1 MLYQKILQFYK
12 ELDLDES
19 LLDKETKVMNPYQ
32 ENGSEVKRILSE
44 FYQKYYSDTK
54 KRHLILGIN
63 PGRLGAG
70 LTGIP
75 FTDTKALRE
84 DCKIETAIET
94 SETSAEYVYTFIRHF
109 GGPEKFYQRYFIG
122 AACPLGFTHLNK
134 KGHWVNWNYY
144 DSALLY
150 NSVKSFMIEQLKKQI
165 ELCGSNE
172 KAIIWGNGKNF
183 KFLNEINK
191 EEKLFKELIPLE
203 HPRYIMQYKRKSI
216 DLYLEKYHQVFS

>member
-1 MLYQKILQFYK
+1 MLYQKILQFY
-12 ELDLDES
+12 EGLHLDES
-19 LLDKETKVMNPYQ
+19 LLDSETKVMNPYQ
-32 ENGSEVKRILSE
+32 ENGPEVKRILSE

-144 DSALLY
+144 DSELLY
-150 NSVKSFMIEQLKKQI
+150 KSVKSFMIEQLKKQI

-203 HPRYIMQYKRKSI
+203 HPRYIMQYKRKSM
-216 DLYLEKYHQVFS
+216 DLYLEKYRQVFS

>member
-12 ELDLDES
+12 ELDLNES

-32 ENGSEVKRILSE
+32 ENGPEVERILSE

-94 SETSAEYVYTFIRHF
+94 SETSAEFVYTFIRYF

-122 AACPLGFTHLNK
+122 AACPLGFTHLND

-144 DSALLY
+144 DSASLY
-150 NSVKSFMIEQLKKQI
+150 KSVKSFMIEQLKKQI

-172 KAIIWGNGKNF
+172 KAVVWGNGKNF
-183 KFLNEINK
+183 KFLSEINK

>member
-32 ENGSEVKRILSE
+32 ENGPEVKRILSE

-122 AACPLGFTHLNK
+122 AACPLGFTHLNN

-183 KFLNEINK
+183 KFLSEINK

-216 DLYLEKYHQVFS
+216 DLYLERYHQVFS